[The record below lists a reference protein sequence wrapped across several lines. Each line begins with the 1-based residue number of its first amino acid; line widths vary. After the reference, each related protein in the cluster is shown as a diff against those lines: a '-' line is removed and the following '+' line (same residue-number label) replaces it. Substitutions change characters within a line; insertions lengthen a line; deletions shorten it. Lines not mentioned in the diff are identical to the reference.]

1 MPKVQEKYEHLRK
14 PEWLKISLRSTAN
27 TAEVEQIVE
36 GRCLHTICTSGTLSR
51 FGIGRS
57 YRL

>member
-1 MPKVQEKYEHLRK
+1 MPKVNEKYEYLRK

-36 GRCLHTICTSGTLSR
+36 GRCRDEVSAEHFPGEDINAH
-51 FGIGRS
+51 
-57 YRL
+57 